1 MGQVVSNNG
10 VDKFMILLKHSIVTK
25 VRASAK
31 IDNEDLKELRRWLMV
46 NVGTLYKEWRTF
58 INNSEYSA
66 DGRYYVGVHLRT
78 EAQATMVALRWS

>member
-1 MGQVVSNNG
+1 MGQIVSNIG
-10 VDKFMILLKHSIVTK
+10 VDKFMILLKHTIVTK
-25 VRASAK
+25 VR
-31 IDNEDLKELRRWLMV
+31 DNEDLKELRRWLMV
-46 NVGTLYKEWRTF
+46 NVGTLHKEWRTF